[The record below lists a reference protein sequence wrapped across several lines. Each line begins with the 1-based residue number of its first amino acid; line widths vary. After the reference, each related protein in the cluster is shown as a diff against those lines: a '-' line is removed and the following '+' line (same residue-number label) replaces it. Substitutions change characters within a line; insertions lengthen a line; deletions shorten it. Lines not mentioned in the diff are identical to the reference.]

1 MERRSDLSPLAR
13 QLAAHQPL
21 FGLQV
26 QTPLLTLRMPTD
38 HELVQLL
45 QVIGEG
51 IHDASF
57 MPFRLGWTD
66 VPSPQREQESLAHW
80 WRCRA
85 DWAPTNWHWC
95 GAVHVGDHIMGVQ
108 DLIANDFGT
117 LREVS
122 SGSFI
127 GLKHQ
132 GRGIGKEMRAAVLH
146 LAFAGLGA
154 TRAYSG
160 YIEGNT
166 ASKRV
171 SEALGYVPN
180 GYSSVVV
187 RGQAVREINLVLERS
202 VWESRRRD
210 DISIEGLEEC
220 LELLGAS
227 PPGER

>member
-85 DWAPTNWHWC
+85 DWIPYELALVRR
-95 GAVHVGDHIMGVQ
+95 GACRRSHH
-108 DLIANDFGT
+108 
-117 LREVS
+117 
-122 SGSFI
+122 
-127 GLKHQ
+127 
-132 GRGIGKEMRAAVLH
+132 GR
-146 LAFAGLGA
+146 
-154 TRAYSG
+154 S
-160 YIEGNT
+160 
-166 ASKRV
+166 
-171 SEALGYVPN
+171 
-180 GYSSVVV
+180 
-187 RGQAVREINLVLERS
+187 RS
-202 VWESRRRD
+202 DR
-210 DISIEGLEEC
+210 
-220 LELLGAS
+220 
-227 PPGER
+227 